1 MPKSRVRKK
10 AVYTPP
16 PKTTK
21 VKVSPRWLVPAM
33 LAFLL
38 VGLLWIAI
46 YYVTAAS
53 GVSLQP
59 FSTLQDW
66 NLAIGFACIIVGVV
80 LSTRWR

>member
-21 VKVSPRWLVPAM
+21 AKVSPRWLVPTM

-38 VGLLWIAI
+38 IGLVWISV

-59 FSTLQDW
+59 FAALQDW
-66 NLAIGFACIIVGVV
+66 NLGIGFACIIVGVV